1 MDDRR
6 ADEER
11 PAEATHSLGECLS
24 RVRNAGPSRGASS
37 MGPPSTRTRSIVLA
51 ETDCVAE
58 DAVRSETVSRAA
70 LPAICDLQGEFQK
83 LQG

>member
-24 RVRNAGPSRGASS
+24 RVSNAGPSRGASS

-51 ETDCVAE
+51 ETDCVAGH
-58 DAVRSETVSRAA
+58 VRLELGNV
-70 LPAICDLQGEFQK
+70 EFSDGK
-83 LQG
+83 F